1 MMDLLSAKVGSG
13 CWQYLVFWY
22 CHLDKD
28 AHMHISLDSK
38 RKYDC
43 VSTCPSIVPG
53 VINMMSCGV
62 IQRRDQEKDW

>member
-1 MMDLLSAKVGSG
+1 
-13 CWQYLVFWY
+13 
-22 CHLDKD
+22 
-28 AHMHISLDSK
+28 MHISLDSK

-62 IQRRDQEKDW
+62 IQRRDQEKD